1 MVEPAP
7 GVDLE
12 VFKLGSPYAD
22 DLRKPDSL
30 INIFNSLETK
40 DDLENKSVNAPSSSS
55 AQNMDAKFSEASEP
69 LVLFYSC
76 PSKTLFTF
84 ISSVCLVYCTIM
96 EMELG
101 ILLWGHVP
109 HSSCSNLHKTV
120 DAFEDNSGKQ
130 LKTLSEREHGLY
142 CGRMIL

>member
-1 MVEPAP
+1 MDEPAP

-12 VFKLGSPYAD
+12 VFKLGSPYPD

-55 AQNMDAKFSEASEP
+55 AQNMDAEFSEASEP

-76 PSKTLFTF
+76 PSKTLCTF
-84 ISSVCLVYCTIM
+84 ISSVCLVYCTIIEM
-96 EMELG
+96 EVETELG
-101 ILLWGHVP
+101 ISIYQFCFHFTFPFPLLGAGVGG
-109 HSSCSNLHKTV
+109 V
-120 DAFEDNSGKQ
+120 
-130 LKTLSEREHGLY
+130 
-142 CGRMIL
+142 I

>member
-12 VFKLGSPYAD
+12 LFKLGSPYAD

-69 LVLFYSC
+69 L
-76 PSKTLFTF
+76 
-84 ISSVCLVYCTIM
+84 
-96 EMELG
+96 LG